1 MHVILSFII
10 NVFSRLINDEIM
22 RAMVYEGVSG
32 VSDKRGSNQCN
43 LGDSDLIY
51 MKEKKIKLL
60 WVGKKMLAILGFDVE
75 ATLISIM
82 RSQSL
87 LGG

>member
-1 MHVILSFII
+1 M
-10 NVFSRLINDEIM
+10 FSRLINDEIM

-32 VSDKRGSNQCN
+32 VSDKRGGNQCN